1 MKFYF
6 IEICSIYIYLI
17 TKEEKNLNDP
27 KPFRGFSISAFKW
40 CKRCLRCKVKH
51 KHHSLLAAG

>member
-17 TKEEKNLNDP
+17 TKEEKKFERP
-27 KPFRGFSISAFKW
+27 KTFQGFFHK
-40 CKRCLRCKVKH
+40 CLQMV
-51 KHHSLLAAG
+51 